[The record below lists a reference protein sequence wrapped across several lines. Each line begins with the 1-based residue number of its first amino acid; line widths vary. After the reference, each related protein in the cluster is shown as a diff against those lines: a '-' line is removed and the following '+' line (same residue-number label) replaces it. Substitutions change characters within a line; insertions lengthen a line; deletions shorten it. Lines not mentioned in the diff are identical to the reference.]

1 MRPTAT
7 SAPTIRTP
15 PRIRA
20 QKTFREA
27 AESFVER
34 GGDGRHLP
42 RILDHLGNQMLRDI
56 VPFDFELRA
65 LALFPEAKNSTRNR
79 QAIAPALAVMRH
91 DYKRGSCDFIRV
103 QRFKEE
109 RPKGHVHV
117 VRRLL
122 AAEALKG
129 ESSAPR
135 ATNDQ
140 PNFSAIERS
149 STSCRD

>member
-65 LALFPEAKNSTRNR
+65 LALFPEAKNSTRN
-79 QAIAPALAVMRH
+79 L
-91 DYKRGSCDFIRV
+91 
-103 QRFKEE
+103 
-109 RPKGHVHV
+109 

-129 ESSAPR
+129 ESSVPR

-149 STSCRD
+149 RTSCRD